1 MKKANN
7 DKSKKVGKKP
17 VHKETKRNKE
27 LRYTPKG
34 RIYLSA
40 TFNNTLITVTDE
52 QGRTICWGSCGKSGF
67 SGTRKSTPYA
77 ATTAIESVLNDA
89 QNKHGLAEV
98 AVYIKGAGPG
108 RDSLL
113 RVLRNSKLEV
123 SKLVDVTPIPHD
135 GIRPKKRRR
144 V

>member
-1 MKKANN
+1 MKKENN
-7 DKSKKVGKKP
+7 KKTNSSEKRRLNKQNKK
-17 VHKETKRNKE
+17 NKE
-27 LRYTPKG
+27 ARHIPKG
-34 RIYLSA
+34 RIYLKA

-52 QGRTICWGSCGKSGF
+52 QGRAVCWGSCGKSGF

-77 ATTAIESVLNDA
+77 ATTTIESVLNEA
-89 QNKHGLAEV
+89 QNRHGLAEV

-113 RVLRNSKLEV
+113 RVLRNSRLEV
-123 SKLVDVTPIPHD
+123 SKLVDLTPIPHD